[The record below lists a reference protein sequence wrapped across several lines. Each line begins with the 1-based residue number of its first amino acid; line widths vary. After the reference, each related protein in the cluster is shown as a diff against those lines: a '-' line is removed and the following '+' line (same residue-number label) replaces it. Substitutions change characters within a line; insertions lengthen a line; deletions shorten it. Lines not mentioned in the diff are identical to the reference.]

1 MQGIQDQRIRKR
13 MTDTP
18 HSQMLVLA
26 SASPRRRELLSQ
38 IGIVPSAIDP
48 ADIPEDAKAG
58 EIPRQLAERLA
69 HEKAAATSLRHKGAF
84 VLAADTVVAVGRRD
98 LGKAANSDEARRY
111 LEMLSGRKHRVHT
124 GISLV
129 TPTQKHIS
137 KVITSH
143 VTFKHLDSSD
153 IKNYLLS
160 NEWQGKAGA
169 YAIQGLGSLF
179 VRQIQGSYSNIVG
192 LPLFEVSTLLN
203 GNGFQIWK
211 HSNLLDTAGS

>member
-1 MQGIQDQRIRKR
+1 

-18 HSQMLVLA
+18 HSQKLVLA

-48 ADIPEDAKAG
+48 ADIPEDAKTG
-58 EIPRQLAERLA
+58 ELPRELAMRLA
-69 HEKAAATSLRHKGAF
+69 HEKAAATSMRHGDAF

-98 LGKAANSDEARRY
+98 LGKASSKDEAQRY
-111 LEMLSGRKHRVHT
+111 LEMLSGRKHRVYT

-129 TPTQKHIS
+129 TPLQKQIS

-153 IKNYLLS
+153 IQNYLLS

-192 LPLFEVSTLLN
+192 LPLFEVSNLLN

-211 HSNLLDTAGS
+211 HSQLLDTAGS